1 MAATSHLQAT
11 KEPRQA
17 GLGTGGREGHQQARG
32 FGDEEGK
39 GVLNLSSIGRERIL
53 DGKIDHL
60 ICDQTKN
67 NFIF

>member
-32 FGDEEGK
+32 FGDEGGK
-39 GVLNLSSIGRERIL
+39 GVLNLSSIVFLEGSEYWTE
-53 DGKIDHL
+53 K
-60 ICDQTKN
+60 
-67 NFIF
+67 

>member
-32 FGDEEGK
+32 FGDEGGK
-39 GVLNLSSIGRERIL
+39 GVLNLSSIGRE
-53 DGKIDHL
+53 
-60 ICDQTKN
+60 
-67 NFIF
+67 